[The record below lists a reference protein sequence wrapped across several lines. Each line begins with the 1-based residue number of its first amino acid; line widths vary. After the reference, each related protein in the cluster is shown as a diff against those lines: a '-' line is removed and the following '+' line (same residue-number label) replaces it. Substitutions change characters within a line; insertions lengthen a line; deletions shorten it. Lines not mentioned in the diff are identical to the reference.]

1 MSTTKKIMTNFNAKI
16 DLNKEYTR
24 ADMAKILTEVFKEVK
39 EQEKAKQ
46 KLEQEKAKQKLEQ
59 EKAKQKPKKEKA
71 KKAEKKPIVKI
82 ENLPIDVSELEVRN
96 LLLKYEE
103 DIQLIYILDGFSI
116 GEQAIAFIT
125 FEKLE
130 TVRNVISELN
140 GISFKG
146 RILSVK
152 M

>member
-1 MSTTKKIMTNFNAKI
+1 MSTTKKIMTSFNVKI

-39 EQEKAKQ
+39 EED
-46 KLEQEKAKQKLEQ
+46 
-59 EKAKQKPKKEKA
+59 KAKQKPKKA
-71 KKAEKKPIVKI
+71 KKEEKKPIVKI

-96 LLLKYEE
+96 ILLKYEE

-116 GEQAIAFIT
+116 GDQAIAFIT
-125 FEKLE
+125 FEKLK

-140 GISFKG
+140 GISFQG
-146 RILSVK
+146 RILKVK